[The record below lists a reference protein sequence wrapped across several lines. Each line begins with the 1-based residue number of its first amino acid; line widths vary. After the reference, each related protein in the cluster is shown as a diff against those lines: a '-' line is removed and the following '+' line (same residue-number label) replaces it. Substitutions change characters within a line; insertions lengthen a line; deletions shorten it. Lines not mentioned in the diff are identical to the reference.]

1 MFCFKQFTVADDM
14 CAMKVGTDGVLLGAW
29 ADVAHESRL
38 LDVGTGTGLI
48 ALMLAQ
54 RNGEA
59 RIEAIDID
67 ADAVAQAR
75 SNADA
80 SPWGGRITT
89 HCGDIREFS
98 AAESFDHIVSNPPYF
113 VDSHLS
119 PNAARTAARHTSSLG
134 FNDLV
139 AAACRLLRKGGRLS
153 VILPTDCA
161 ALFRRE
167 AFERLWLV
175 RQLDIVT
182 CEGEAPKRTMME
194 FCKCEVPLMPK
205 CEELVIQMRGGD
217 YSEEYRR
224 LTEDFYLKF

>member
-1 MFCFKQFTVADDM
+1 MFSFKQFSVADDM

-29 ADVAHESRL
+29 ADVVHDSRL

-54 RNGEA
+54 RNAQA
-59 RIEAIDID
+59 RVEAIDID

-80 SPWGGRITT
+80 SPWGGRIAT
-89 HCGDIREFS
+89 HCGDIREFC

-119 PNAARTAARHTSSLG
+119 PNAARTAARHTASLG
-134 FNDLV
+134 FDDLV
-139 AAACRLLRKGGRLS
+139 AVACRLLRDGGRLS
-153 VILPTDCA
+153 VILPTDGA

-175 RQLDIVT
+175 RQLDVVT

-194 FCKCEVPLMPK
+194 FCKCEAPLMPK
-205 CEELVIQMRGGD
+205 CEELTIQIAGGD